1 MERASWFQFGLVG
14 AEASG
19 GGLMKRASCYSFPH
33 WLPWCFMRVSW
44 SGIFNLISSA
54 AS

>member
-19 GGLMKRASCYSFPH
+19 GGLMKRASCNSSPRLVALWLHEGSHGVVYST
-33 WLPWCFMRVSW
+33 
-44 SGIFNLISSA
+44 
-54 AS
+54 

>member
-19 GGLMKRASCYSFPH
+19 GGLMKRACNSFPH
-33 WLPWCFMRVSW
+33 WLHCCFMRGLREW
-44 SGIFNLISSA
+44 YIQLD
-54 AS
+54 

>member
-19 GGLMKRASCYSFPH
+19 GGLMKRVLLALLFHEGSH
-33 WLPWCFMRVSW
+33 
-44 SGIFNLISSA
+44 GISMDLAGAA